1 MVSRN
6 VKLTRLKRGR
16 EMTFKSATG
25 VKNPDMMK
33 IKYAYQFKLTV
44 YPALEIK
51 DLVQTLWFDTQE
63 EMEGAAFGMSMLL
76 IFIQDQAKLMGDYS
90 NMFIRE
96 QLKNGE
102 WVLIEK
108 DDDED

>member
-1 MVSRN
+1 
-6 VKLTRLKRGR
+6 
-16 EMTFKSATG
+16 MTFKSATG

-51 DLVQTLWFDTQE
+51 DLWTIFKFETLE
-63 EMEGAAFGMSMLL
+63 EMEAAAYGMSMLL

-102 WVLIEK
+102 WVLIDEWALIEK
-108 DDDED
+108 DDGIYLVAW